1 MAVNV
6 QNPNGVHP
14 TPNLG
19 SNPGLPLRSMN
30 TDFQN
35 RFTVVL
41 LTLLTGAAVVFAWI
55 NFQKRDFQ
63 VPYDGV
69 RWLEQD
75 GSLAAD
81 RVEADG
87 PGAKAGIK
95 KGDRLV
101 EVNQHPVTD
110 GAGLSRQL
118 FSAGPWSKA
127 TFSLVR
133 HSVPLDTVVVLVP
146 DERPLNTWLRL
157 IALIYFGIGLYV
169 LLRRW
174 TAPGSMHFYIFCLV
188 SFVFYSFHPTGKF
201 NNFDWIIYGGNVA
214 AGLLQPALF
223 LHFVLTFPERRGFVR
238 RHRWILPA
246 VYVPAIVLLT
256 IHAVALRFLKASARL
271 AWDMDRLQMG
281 HLALYFVAAAAVL
294 WYSYERARTPLLR
307 QQLKWV
313 TRGTIL
319 AIAPFTLL
327 YVIPTLTGALPT
339 MAMKVSVLSL
349 GLLPL
354 TFGYAIFRYR
364 LMDVD
369 LIFKRGMAYTLAAA
383 AIAGTYFA
391 VVAAVAELVHTQLP
405 SSGPAGLVLA
415 IVVTAAVVRSGTEVD
430 PGANGSAFLP
440 YAL

>member
-6 QNPNGVHP
+6 QKSSGGLPSP
-14 TPNLG
+14 SL
-19 SNPGLPLRSMN
+19 GLPLQSMN
-30 TDFQN
+30 RDFQN

-63 VPYDGV
+63 VPTDGA
-69 RWLEQD
+69 RWLEQG
-75 GSLAAD
+75 GSLAAS
-81 RVEADG
+81 RVEFDG
-87 PGAKAGIK
+87 PAAKAGIK
-95 KGDRLV
+95 KGDQLV
-101 EVNQHPVTD
+101 AVNQHPLND

-118 FSAGPWSKA
+118 FLAGPWSKA
-127 TFSLVR
+127 TYSLVR
-133 HSVPLDTVVVLVP
+133 NSVSLDTVVVLIP

-157 IALIYFGIGLYV
+157 ISLIYFGIGLYV

-188 SFVFYSFHPTGKF
+188 SFVFYSFHPTGKL
-201 NNFDWIIYGGNVA
+201 NSFDWIIYGGNVA
-214 AGLLQPALF
+214 AGLFQPALF

-238 RHRWILPA
+238 RHRWILYAVYLPA
-246 VYVPAIVLLT
+246 VILFS
-256 IHAVALRFLKASARL
+256 IHGIALRFLKASARL

-281 HLALYFVAAAAVL
+281 HLALYFVAASAVL
-294 WYSYERARTPLLR
+294 WYSYQRARTPILR
-307 QQLKWV
+307 QQLKWL

-339 MAMKVSVLSL
+339 MAMKISVLSL

-383 AIAGTYFA
+383 AIVGAYFG
-391 VVAAVAELVHTQLP
+391 VVAAIAELVHTRVP
-405 SSGPAGLVLA
+405 SSGPYGLVVA
-415 IVVTAAVVRSGTEVD
+415 VIVTALLFDPVRKRIQEKLDRFFSH
-430 PGANGSAFLP
+430 AR
-440 YAL
+440 